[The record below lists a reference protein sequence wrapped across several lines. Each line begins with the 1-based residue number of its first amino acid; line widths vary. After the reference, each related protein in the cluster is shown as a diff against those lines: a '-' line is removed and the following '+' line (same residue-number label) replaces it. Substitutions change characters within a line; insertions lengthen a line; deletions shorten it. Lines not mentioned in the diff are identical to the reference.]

1 MNSCYWVVHYESA
14 LKTSFF
20 EEKNMKLISILIP
33 CLNEVDNVQLISA
46 AIDKVFQEKLPEYR
60 YELLFIDNFSTDGTR
75 DKLRLICS
83 GNKNVKAIFNVKNFG
98 PSKSPVYGMTQT
110 SGDCTIQMAA
120 DFQDPPEC
128 IPELI
133 GKWEEGFKIVIAKKT
148 SSKENPMMYFCRSI
162 FYKLFNTFGDIE
174 HIEHFTG
181 FGLYDKS
188 FIGTLRK
195 LDDPIPYLRGIVTEL
210 GPQRAEIVFAQP
222 KRQRGKTKTN
232 FFSLYDVAMLGFT
245 SYSKS
250 IPRIATFAG
259 FISGILCFV
268 AALAFFIYKLFNW
281 TTFPWGMAPM
291 LISLFFLSGIQ
302 LFFIGFLGEC
312 VNSIN
317 IRVMRRPLVV
327 EEERLNFEEEEEQK
341 S

>member
-1 MNSCYWVVHYESA
+1 
-14 LKTSFF
+14 
-20 EEKNMKLISILIP
+20 MKLISILIP
-33 CLNEVDNVQLISA
+33 CLNEVDNVQLIA
-46 AIDKVFQEKLPEYR
+46 DAIDQFFQEELSGYR

-75 DKLRLICS
+75 DKLRLLCND
-83 GNKNVKAIFNVKNFG
+83 NKNVKAILNVKNFG
-98 PSKSPVYGMTQT
+98 PLKSPVYGMIQT

-120 DFQDPPEC
+120 DFQDPIEC

-133 GKWEEGFKIVIAKKT
+133 KKWEEGFKVVIGKKT
-148 SSKENPMMYFCRSI
+148 NSKENPLMYFCRST
-162 FYKLFNTFGDIE
+162 FYKIFNKIGDIE

-188 FIGTLRK
+188 FIEMLRK

-210 GPQRAEIVFAQP
+210 GPKRAEVEFVQP
-222 KRQRGKTKTN
+222 RRQHGKTKTN
-232 FFSLYDVAMLGFT
+232 FFSLYDVAMLGIT
-245 SYSKS
+245 SYSKV

-259 FISGILCFV
+259 FITGGLCLV
-268 AALAFFIYKLFNW
+268 GALTFFIIKLLNW
-281 TTFPWGMAPM
+281 ETFPWGMAPM

-317 IRVMRRPLVV
+317 VRVMNRPLVV
-327 EEERLNFEEEEEQK
+327 EDERLNFEGKKE
-341 S
+341 

>member
-1 MNSCYWVVHYESA
+1 
-14 LKTSFF
+14 
-20 EEKNMKLISILIP
+20 MKKISILIP
-33 CLNEVDNVQLISA
+33 CLNEVDNVRQITE
-46 AIDKVFQEKLPEYR
+46 AIDMLFQKELSGYR

-83 GNKNVKAIFNVKNFG
+83 ENKNVKAIFNVKNFG

-133 GKWEEGFKIVIAKKT
+133 KKWEEGFKIVITKKT
-148 SSKENPMMYFCRSI
+148 SSKENFLMYFCRSV
-162 FYKLFNTFGDIE
+162 FYKIFNKIGDIE

-181 FGLYDKS
+181 FGLYDRS
-188 FIGTLRK
+188 FIQTLRK

-210 GPQRAEIVFAQP
+210 GPQRAEIVFTQP
-222 KRQRGKTKTN
+222 KRLRGTTKTN
-232 FFSLYDVAMLGFT
+232 FFSLYNVAMLGFT
-245 SYSKS
+245 SYSS
-250 IPRIATFAG
+250 AIPRVATFLG
-259 FISGILCFV
+259 FISGFLCLLG
-268 AALAFFIYKLFNW
+268 ALAFFIYKLFNW
-281 TTFPWGMAPM
+281 ETFPWGMAPM

-312 VNSIN
+312 INSIN
-317 IRVMRRPLVV
+317 IRVMKRPLVV
-327 EEERLNFEEEEEQK
+327 EDERLNFEEEEE
-341 S
+341 SVNHE